1 MKNTATDPSM
11 NVALNGIHVN
21 EKTLAE
27 RLGVEP
33 GTRVPW
39 AVAFPTVG
47 DHLKEGPC

>member
-1 MKNTATDPSM
+1 MD
-11 NVALNGIHVN
+11 VALNGVHVN
-21 EKTLAE
+21 DPALAE

-47 DHLKEGPC
+47 DHLKEGRC